1 MGLDYIFNRHLW
13 SPDEE
18 SLWLSLKQ
26 HYLVDICGKWNVLEG
41 NYGMDWYT
49 ADRDVHVPLMTDGNS
64 IDDPSVSIRSA
75 FYDN

>member
-1 MGLDYIFNRHLW
+1 
-13 SPDEE
+13 
-18 SLWLSLKQ
+18 
-26 HYLVDICGKWNVLEG
+26 
-41 NYGMDWYT
+41 MDWYT